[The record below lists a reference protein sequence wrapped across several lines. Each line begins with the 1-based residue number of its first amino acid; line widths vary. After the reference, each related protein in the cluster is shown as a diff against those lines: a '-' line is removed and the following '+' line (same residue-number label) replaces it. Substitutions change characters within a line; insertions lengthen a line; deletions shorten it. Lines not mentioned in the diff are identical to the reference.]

1 MRVDDIALEMNEL
14 LHAEDPEAAGAIGVD
29 LNDGIEDLPVYRH
42 RSRNKRTP
50 SNRYRSCVKAENQ
63 R

>member
-42 RSRNKRTP
+42 RSRNKANAGESIQVLR
-50 SNRYRSCVKAENQ
+50 EG
-63 R
+63 